1 MVGSEACAHRAR
13 LCRDEIDLP
22 KEPAMKLNRQSL
34 SMSEVLCALHHPN
47 HIREQTPTGV
57 RLAPLGIQLAFV

>member
-1 MVGSEACAHRAR
+1 
-13 LCRDEIDLP
+13 
-22 KEPAMKLNRQSL
+22 MKLNRQSL